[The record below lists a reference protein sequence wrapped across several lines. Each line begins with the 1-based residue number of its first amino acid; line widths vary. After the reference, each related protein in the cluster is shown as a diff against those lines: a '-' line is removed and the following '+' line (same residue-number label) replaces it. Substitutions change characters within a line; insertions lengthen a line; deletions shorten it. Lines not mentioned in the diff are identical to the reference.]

1 MRTLCIGNQ
10 THDTDDRTTKLARE
24 NNSKNLGLVTSTT
37 DNLDGDGYWHTS
49 LADIDYTSMLVF
61 AQKFDQVYFLD
72 QQDINDQTYKL
83 FQELASLVSIV
94 CERAGMFDHLRSK
107 QAYWHEQ
114 FKTNL
119 SICVKPFITTNKGIC
134 SAIGVPV
141 SEQEHLTMKQNMI
154 LGVKNSQ
161 CESCYAQEGM
171 PQGFQPRKPQSGEF
185 KSQRISES
193 LDWIG
198 LLDLQT
204 VDDLLKLRRTY
215 YYRMNCKELNSIDV
229 NQLANPH
236 THVDIVDDCIL
247 EFFQFLKRC
256 VQTGATK
263 FVLTFTSN
271 TADINNELLA
281 ILDNFSFVTVKIKLD
296 AASKANNY
304 IHWGTD
310 FNQVLTTA
318 EHIKH
323 RGHKISFVSKVS
335 IYNIAVLNELLEFFD
350 DSGVSLEIGEGI
362 LSPYNFTDKKQ
373 IINVLDKCKETNIYK
388 NNETIKKVIDGIY
401 KIYYV
406 SHYQRYN
413 SKQSIEQLELFFK
426 YTDSLDESR
435 GSKLK
440 DYIPELDAI
449 RRVK

>member
-1 MRTLCIGNQ
+1 MQILCIGNQ
-10 THDTDDRTTKLARE
+10 TSDTDSRTTNLAKLE
-24 NNSKNLGLVTSTT
+24 NSINLGLVSSV
-37 DNLDGDGYWHTS
+37 NYSIMGDGYWHTS
-49 LADIDYTSMLVF
+49 LADVEYSSMIEF
-61 AQKFDQVYFLD
+61 AQKFDQVIFLD

-83 FQELASLVSIV
+83 FQELQSVVSVV
-94 CERAGMFDHLRSK
+94 CERTGMFDHLSSK

-114 FKTNL
+114 FKTNP
-119 SICVKPFITTNKGIC
+119 SICVKPFITTNNGIC
-134 SAIGVPV
+134 SAISVPV

-171 PQGFQPRKPQSGEF
+171 PQGFQPRKPQLGEF
-185 KSQRISES
+185 KSQRVSES

-204 VDDLLKLRRTY
+204 VDDLLKLRRPY

-229 NQLANPH
+229 NQLANPY
-236 THVDIVDDCIL
+236 TRVNIVDDCTL

-256 VQTGATK
+256 TQAKITE
-263 FVLTFTSN
+263 FVLTFRSDT
-271 TADINNELLA
+271 TDINNKLLD
-281 ILDNFSFVTVKIKLD
+281 ILDNFSFITVEIKLD

-304 IHWGTD
+304 IHWGAD

-318 EHIKH
+318 EHIKQ
-323 RGHKISFVSKVS
+323 RGHKVNFVSEVS
-335 IYNIAVLNELLEFFD
+335 IYNIAVLNELLEFFENSD
-350 DSGVSLEIGEGI
+350 IGLGISTGI
-362 LSPYNFTDKKQ
+362 LSPYNFTDKKR
-373 IINVLDKCKETNIYK
+373 IIDVLDKCKETNIYK
-388 NNETIKKVIDGIY
+388 NVQTVKSTVDNLY
-401 KIYYV
+401 KNYYV

-449 RRVK
+449 RRIV

>member
-119 SICVKPFITTNKGIC
+119 SICVKPFITTNNGIC
-134 SAIGVPV
+134 SAISVPI
-141 SEQEHLTMKQNMI
+141 SEQEHLIMKQNMI

-171 PQGFQPRKPQSGEF
+171 PRGFQPRKPQLGEF
-185 KSQRISES
+185 KSQRVSES

-204 VDDLLKLRRTY
+204 VDDLSKFRRTY

-236 THVDIVDDCIL
+236 TRVDIVDDCTA
-247 EFFQFLKRC
+247 EFYEFLKTC
-256 VQTGATK
+256 VEYKITNFGLS
-263 FVLTFTSN
+263 FSSN
-271 TADINNELLA
+271 TLDINDSLLDM
-281 ILDNFSFVTVKIKLD
+281 LDNFSHTIINIKVD
-296 AASKANNY
+296 AIGKANNY
-304 IHWGTD
+304 IYWGSEFD
-310 FNQVLTTA
+310 KVLETA
-318 EHIKH
+318 EHIKQ

-350 DSGVSLEIGEGI
+350 DSVVSLEIEEGI
-362 LSPYNFTDKKQ
+362 LSPYNFTDKKR
-373 IINVLDKCKETNIYK
+373 IIDVLDKCKETNIYK
-388 NNETIKKVIDGIY
+388 NNETIKRIIDGIY

-449 RRVK
+449 RRVV